1 MGKRNTSTPV
11 DDQPSPRLASDAET
25 YAEKTSTE
33 EVEPRLLSNHSLFHD
48 QRNPFA
54 PITSSMLQPQLLPN
68 HNLGFDPRYKF
79 PDDNSPMEVESRL
92 LSNGNLVSDD
102 QRNHFAP
109 ITSSMVE
116 PQLQSNHSKEFD
128 PRNHFVPNTSSM
140 LLPHQNLDSLMV
152 RMNMLVRPQ
161 LLSNHNMVFD
171 AMNHSAPCT
180 SSMVEPQLLSNQN
193 MGFDPINHSASITSS
208 MVESQLLSNQNLVS
222 DYSRNYFVPNTSS
235 MVAHDQLLS
244 NHNFFSDPRNNF
256 APNTCLMEHPQPVAE
271 LFAQFTAIFGRYLL
285 NYSSVSA
292 PQWPINP
299 QGSYSSLYSDGA
311 SGSNCPLSS
320 RFHGGLEDAWIARIS
335 RINILKKQLDK
346 TLPTD
351 NINAFMD
358 EQSVDIPLDLN

>member
-1 MGKRNTSTPV
+1 MGSMTSDDEASDQQSERCGSYSLSADVSESESCSSSFSYLRFDAEGASSSLTSSPRPVSKEKNPMGKRNISTPV

-33 EVEPRLLSNHSLFHD
+33 VESGLQSDDSLVPDTGNYFATNISAMGSRNLDYYQITVCFMD
-48 QRNPFA
+48 QRNIFA
-54 PITSSMLQPQLLPN
+54 PITSSMAQSQLLPN
-68 HNLGFDPRYKF
+68 HSLGFDPRYKF
-79 PDDNSPMEVESRL
+79 PDDNSPMV
-92 LSNGNLVSDD
+92 
-102 QRNHFAP
+102 Q
-109 ITSSMVE
+109 

-180 SSMVEPQLLSNQN
+180 SSMQVEPQLLSNQN

-208 MVESQLLSNQNLVS
+208 M
-222 DYSRNYFVPNTSS
+222 
-235 MVAHDQLLS
+235 
-244 NHNFFSDPRNNF
+244 
-256 APNTCLMEHPQPVAE
+256 EHPQPVAE
-271 LFAQFTAIFGRYLL
+271 LFAQFTAIFGR
-285 NYSSVSA
+285 
-292 PQWPINP
+292 
-299 QGSYSSLYSDGA
+299 
-311 SGSNCPLSS
+311 
-320 RFHGGLEDAWIARIS
+320 FMEGLKMPGLHKGIS

-351 NINAFMD
+351 NINTFMD